1 MLGVVIL
8 GVMVLSGCAGV
19 EPKSRTPGPEPRPLG
34 RELQEEV
41 PWAKSS
47 SDKRST
53 LSPSATATGALT
65 LQQALT
71 LALAGNPELA
81 GTSWDKKVG
90 EARTLQASLP
100 PNPELSVE
108 LEEFGG
114 TGDLNGFDAAQSTVQ
129 LSQLIELGG
138 KRTKRTRLAA
148 LENDLAGWDYEIK
161 RIDALTEANKTFI
174 DVLAAQEQVAVA
186 EELVRLAARAR
197 ETASERVLAGKVSPL
212 EETKAGV
219 ALSETRIQL
228 EKARSN
234 FIATRKRLAAIWAE
248 TTPAFERVEG
258 NLDSV
263 LPIPSDETLKKYLER
278 NPDLARW
285 AKEMEQRTAIFDVEK
300 AKRIPDLT
308 VSGGVKQF
316 ADTND
321 AALVFGVSLPLPLF
335 DRNQGGIQEAE
346 YRQAKA
352 REESRAA
359 RAKAASKLGDAYQA
373 LVFSYEESKSLKQDI
388 LPAAQGAFEAAE
400 EGFREGKFSFLEL
413 LDAQRTLFESRGR
426 YVESLSNYHKA
437 VADVERL
444 IATPLAEVTD
454 GSHQ

>member
-1 MLGVVIL
+1 
-8 GVMVLSGCAGV
+8 
-19 EPKSRTPGPEPRPLG
+19 
-34 RELQEEV
+34 
-41 PWAKSS
+41 
-47 SDKRST
+47 
-53 LSPSATATGALT
+53 
-65 LQQALT
+65 
-71 LALAGNPELA
+71 
-81 GTSWDKKVG
+81 
-90 EARTLQASLP
+90 
-100 PNPELSVE
+100 
-108 LEEFGG
+108 
-114 TGDLNGFDAAQSTVQ
+114 VQ

-308 VSGGVKQF
+308 VSGGVRQF
-316 ADTND
+316 ADTSD
-321 AALVFGVSLPLPLF
+321 TALVFGVSLPLPLF

-346 YRQAKA
+346 YKKAKA

-359 RAKAASKLGDAYQA
+359 QAKAASKLGDAYQA

-444 IATPLAEVTD
+444 IATPLTEVTD